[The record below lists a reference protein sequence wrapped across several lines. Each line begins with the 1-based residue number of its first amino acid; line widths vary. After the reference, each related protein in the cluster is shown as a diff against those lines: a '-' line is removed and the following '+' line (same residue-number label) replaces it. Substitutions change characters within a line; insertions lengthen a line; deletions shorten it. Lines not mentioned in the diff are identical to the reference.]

1 MKLCS
6 TAAVALCLG
15 APLLLL
21 SCTTGEVGPQDVTSS
36 GSGAVAQPG
45 LSGRGGISGT
55 VATGMAGRAFPT
67 GQAGSSVTSGG
78 FGSTTGEGSTA
89 GSAGVA
95 GVAGTGDQGPST
107 GSASGI
113 AGVTGGVAGASGG
126 TAGTSGSIVATGS
139 AGSTGLAGRGGV
151 SGSGGRITSGGSGT
165 GAIGRAGTTG
175 AGGLGGTNAG
185 RGGTAGSGLAGA
197 AGSALAGAPGTA
209 GATAAGPAGTIV
221 PLYTDPGDVS
231 WNSIVEAKQAHPKV
245 PVIAIVNPADGPG
258 SSRSTAYTSGIAK
271 LQGAGIKVIGYV
283 ATGYTANSIASVEAK
298 IDQWKSF
305 YPTLEGIFFDEQ
317 SDQAADVP
325 YYRTVSQYAKS
336 QGLSFTVGNP
346 GQDTAEAFVGAL
358 DAMLIYETD
367 GVPTTAQMGG
377 WHTKYP
383 VSNFGIIPYA
393 TPFNASFVASAR
405 KYVGYIYLQNDDLPN
420 PWDSLPPY
428 FADLLAA
435 LE

>member
-15 APLLLL
+15 APLLL
-21 SCTTGEVGPQDVTSS
+21 SCTTGEVGPQDVTSG
-36 GSGAVAQPG
+36 GSGVVAQPG
-45 LSGRGGISGT
+45 LSGRGGTNGT
-55 VATGMAGRAFPT
+55 ASTGTAGRASVT
-67 GQAGSSVTSGG
+67 GQAGSSVMGGG
-78 FGSTTGEGSTA
+78 FGSTTGEGSTT
-89 GSAGVA
+89 GSAGVE
-95 GVAGTGDQGPST
+95 GTGDQGPST
-107 GSASGI
+107 GTPLG
-113 AGVTGGVAGASGG
+113 TAGAPGG
-126 TAGTSGSIVATGS
+126 TAGSSGSIVATGT
-139 AGSTGLAGRGGV
+139 AGSTGLAGRGDL
-151 SGSGGRITSGGSGT
+151 SGTGGRGTSGGSGT
-165 GAIGRAGTTG
+165 GASGRAGTTG
-175 AGGLGGTNAG
+175 AGGLGGAATSAG
-185 RGGTAGSGLAGA
+185 RGGT

-209 GATAAGPAGTIV
+209 GATAAAPVGTIV
-221 PLYTDPGDVS
+221 PLYTEPGDSS
-231 WNSIVEAKQAHPKV
+231 WNGIVEAKQAHPKV

-305 YPTLEGIFFDEQ
+305 YPTLQGIFFDEQ
-317 SDQAADVP
+317 SNQAADVP

-336 QGLSFTVGNP
+336 QGLTFTVGNP

-358 DAMLIYETD
+358 DVMLIYETD

-383 VSNFGIIPYA
+383 LSNFGIIPYA
-393 TPFNASFVASAR
+393 TPFNASFVATAR